1 MNYFINVS
9 YMISHIFLMLFIF
22 FFIVHRYSK
31 IVTVLICF
39 FVFCLLVFMDFV
51 KLDFFYGSDI
61 CYVIITVLQIIITQS
76 VSFFISRNRNS
87 KVVFTGLS
95 ASNYVIAGSSI
106 ATVLHILTRNE
117 ILSVIGSIIVH
128 IVILMFLLFRIRN
141 ICLKSQESEYMKDW
155 WELCL
160 IPVFF
165 YCSFSFIAFFPN
177 TLYDIPD
184 NIIGIIMLIIT
195 MFVSYVAVLRYL
207 KSQSE
212 NMDIY
217 WKNIFM
223 EEYIKSLENQYYM
236 IEQSEHN
243 LKILRHDMRHYSR
256 MISAMLEQ
264 KKYNEIRK
272 ITEHINSV
280 ADENKVVKYCNNL
293 IANTIISK
301 MMDKAGSLGIKVDL
315 DIAIPKKIPVND
327 YEFTLVVA
335 NLFENAIICVEDFD
349 KDKRNIYIKINCS
362 NEHLLIH
369 MKNKYD
375 KEIEF
380 DSVSGLPKSTQGG
393 GHGLGM
399 QSVMAFSDKIGG
411 ETGCYLEDG
420 FFNIVLF
427 VKF

>member
-1 MNYFINVS
+1 M
-9 YMISHIFLMLFIF
+9 
-22 FFIVHRYSK
+22 
-31 IVTVLICF
+31 
-39 FVFCLLVFMDFV
+39 
-51 KLDFFYGSDI
+51 
-61 CYVIITVLQIIITQS
+61 
-76 VSFFISRNRNS
+76 
-87 KVVFTGLS
+87 
-95 ASNYVIAGSSI
+95 
-106 ATVLHILTRNE
+106 
-117 ILSVIGSIIVH
+117 
-128 IVILMFLLFRIRN
+128 
-141 ICLKSQESEYMKDW
+141 
-155 WELCL
+155 
-160 IPVFF
+160 
-165 YCSFSFIAFFPN
+165 
-177 TLYDIPD
+177 
-184 NIIGIIMLIIT
+184 
-195 MFVSYVAVLRYL
+195 
-207 KSQSE
+207 
-212 NMDIY
+212 
-217 WKNIFM
+217 
-223 EEYIKSLENQYYM
+223 
-236 IEQSEHN
+236 
-243 LKILRHDMRHYSR
+243 
-256 MISAMLEQ
+256 
-264 KKYNEIRK
+264 
-272 ITEHINSV
+272 

-349 KDKRNIYIKINCS
+349 KDKRNIYIKINYS